1 MSLTEALQEA
11 ASIIYGEGLPMEG
24 CELSVTEARDREESA
39 LRHLVFGA
47 EEVSDE

>member
-11 ASIIYGEGLPMEG
+11 ASIIYGEGLPMEA
-24 CELSVTEARDREESA
+24 VREARDREESA